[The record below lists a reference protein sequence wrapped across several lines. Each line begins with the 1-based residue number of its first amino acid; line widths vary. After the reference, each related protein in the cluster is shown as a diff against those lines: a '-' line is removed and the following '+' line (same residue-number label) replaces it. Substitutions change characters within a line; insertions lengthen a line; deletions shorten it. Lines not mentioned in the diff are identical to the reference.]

1 MNIVKR
7 IEIIISLF
15 WAKLKKI
22 KNGRKDQQTIKW
34 KCNNNDKLS
43 LVKEKE
49 LLKNSISKLNDIQDI
64 KTVEETII
72 DEN

>member
-34 KCNNNDKLS
+34 KYSNNDKLS

-72 DEN
+72 DES

>member
-49 LLKNSISKLNDIQDI
+49 LLKNGISKLNDIQDI

>member
-22 KNGRKDQQTIKW
+22 KNGRKGQQTIKW
-34 KCNNNDKLS
+34 KYNNNDKLS